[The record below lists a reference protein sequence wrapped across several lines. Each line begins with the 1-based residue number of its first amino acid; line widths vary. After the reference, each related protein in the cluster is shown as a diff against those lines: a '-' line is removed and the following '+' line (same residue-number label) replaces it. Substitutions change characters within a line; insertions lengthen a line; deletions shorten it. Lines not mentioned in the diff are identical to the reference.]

1 MHDES
6 ELILA
11 RWIAPGE
18 TAAAEMRFVRDG
30 AVLPASLAHCIV
42 VLEDGS
48 ERRASEL
55 LERGAERVLLADAAM
70 LDSTSVSR
78 LAQLYGAE
86 RIGVS
91 LLASR
96 RHVSWSLDAV
106 SNADFRCLTPSL
118 GKPGWEI
125 VLSDGTATGTDAEW
139 WVGEMLAAGACMALI
154 RADIQDEDLNLCAGL
169 VEKHG
174 PRLWFSPWQHPDAD
188 LEPWVRY
195 GQIRRLL
202 LPEPN
207 ARDEHEMMR
216 IRAAAIPER
225 EQTVAAAAE
234 EAVACAGTTV

>member
-11 RWIAPGE
+11 RWAAPDE
-18 TAAAEMRFVRDG
+18 TAAGMSFVRD
-30 AVLPASLAHCIV
+30 AAALSASLRHCTV

-55 LERGAERVLLADAAM
+55 LERGAERVLLADAVM

-78 LAQLYGAE
+78 LAQRYGAE

-125 VLSDGTATGTDAEW
+125 MLSDGTASGADAEW
-139 WVGEMLAAGACMALI
+139 WVGEMLAAGACMVLI

-174 PRLWFSPWQHPDAD
+174 HQLWFSPWQHPDAD

-195 GQIRRLL
+195 GQIRQLL

-207 ARDEHEMMR
+207 ARDEQEMMR
-216 IRAAAIPER
+216 IRAAAMPER
-225 EQTVAAAAE
+225 EQTAAATAE
-234 EAVACAGTTV
+234 GAVACAGTTG